1 MAVIMSETHQ
11 TLSPEER
18 ARIAWH
24 ISTYS
29 PHNGGSCVE
38 AGPLNDGT
46 ERVAVRHSKRPDAEV
61 IIYTRAEWE
70 AFLKG
75 VRNGEFDFFND

>member
-1 MAVIMSETHQ
+1 MSEKNEA
-11 TLSPEER
+11 LAPEER

-29 PHNGGSCVE
+29 PDHGGSCVE

-46 ERVAVRHSKRPDAEV
+46 ERVAVRHSHHPDAEV
-61 IIYTRAEWE
+61 IIYTRPEWE
-70 AFLKG
+70 AFLAG
-75 VRNGEFDFFND
+75 VRNGEFDFFPPPQL

>member
-1 MAVIMSETHQ
+1 MPKEHEGLT
-11 TLSPEER
+11 PEER
-18 ARIAWH
+18 AHVAWH

-29 PHNGGSCVE
+29 PNNGGSCVE

-46 ERVAVRHSKRPDAEV
+46 ERVAVRHSHHPDAEV
-61 IIYTRAEWE
+61 ILYTRAEWE

-75 VRNGEFDFFND
+75 VRNREFDFFNPLQA